1 MNDLYEALLFY
12 EDLSPG
18 QREEVRKRL
27 EDHADAAEAFAQWRA
42 IEQRVAEEL
51 RNDLPDRHLLV
62 LFALEDQ
69 GDRTLL
75 STQEQMAL
83 DEARGDIER
92 ALKHHPS
99 IETVISDIQDA
110 RADFDDVWEQ
120 GWDADMQQ
128 PAASTDA
135 SVDGPLD
142 TDPRIDLDVSPSQL
156 NERRD
161 RQPRPSAQAQSRT
174 WRRVAATA
182 VAVAAAVMVIFL
194 WPREAERTVVEV
206 AQGDI
211 QVVDLADGTS
221 VRLVGNSRLSFAESS
236 QGTFDRQVTL
246 DYGRALFDV
255 ERKVRPQPFIVQTPT
270 ARSTVL
276 GTRFGVETEPERTDV
291 TLATGSLKVQ
301 RADASDEG
309 VMLEPGQAS
318 SVRRDKA
325 PTAPKEVDV
334 TKTLEWTGLYLF
346 SQTPVDRIAE
356 RLSEQHDVEIT
367 IAPSLQGEPVTGT
380 FERTAPPKQILEVV
394 ATTLGA
400 VVRGDA
406 DSGFQLVPVQ

>member
-1 MNDLYEALLFY
+1 MNDLYEALLFF

-27 EDHADAAEAFAQWRA
+27 EEDADAAEAFAQWRA
-42 IEQRVAEEL
+42 IEQRVLEEL
-51 RNDLPDRHLLV
+51 RNDLPERHLLV

-69 GDRTLL
+69 GDRALL

-99 IETVISDIQDA
+99 IETVIRDIQDA

-120 GWDADMQQ
+120 GWDAEMEQ

-156 NERRD
+156 DERRD
-161 RQPRPSAQAQSRT
+161 RQPRPSAQTQSRT

-221 VRLVGNSRLSFAESS
+221 VRLVGDSRLSFAESS

-255 ERKVRPQPFIVQTPT
+255 EEKLRPQPFIVQTPT
-270 ARSTVL
+270 ARTTVL

-301 RADASDEG
+301 RVDASDDG

-318 SVRRDKA
+318 RVNRDKA
-325 PTAPKEVDV
+325 PTAPEEVDV
-334 TKTLEWTGLYLF
+334 TKALDWTGLYLF
-346 SQTPVDRIAE
+346 SETPVDRIAQ

-367 IAPSLQGEPVTGT
+367 VAPSLQGEPVTGT

-406 DSGFQLVPVQ
+406 ESGFQLVPVQ

>member
-12 EDLSPG
+12 EDLPPS

-27 EDHADAAEAFAQWRA
+27 EDDPDAAEAFAQWRA
-42 IEQRVAEEL
+42 IERRVADDL
-51 RNDLPDRHLLV
+51 QRALPDRHLLV

-69 GDRTLL
+69 GERSLL

-83 DEARGDIER
+83 DEARGEIER

-99 IETVISDIQDA
+99 IQTVIRDIQDA
-110 RADFDDVWEQ
+110 RADFDDVWEH
-120 GWDADMQQ
+120 GWDADAEQ
-128 PAASTDA
+128 ASTPVDA

-142 TDPRIDLDVSPSQL
+142 TDPRIDLNVSPEQTDG
-156 NERRD
+156 RQD
-161 RQPRPSAQAQSRT
+161 RQPRASAKAQSRT

-182 VAVAAAVMVIFL
+182 VAIAAAVLVVFL
-194 WPREAERTVVEV
+194 WPREAERTVIEV
-206 AQGDI
+206 AQGDVE
-211 QVVDLADGTS
+211 VVDLADGTS

-236 QGTFDRQVTL
+236 QGTFDRQVSL

-255 ERKVRPQPFIVQTPT
+255 AEKIRPQPFIVQTPT
-270 ARSTVL
+270 ARTTVL

-301 RADASDEG
+301 KADASDEG
-309 VMLEPGQAS
+309 VMLAPGQQSRVERDAS
-318 SVRRDKA
+318 PSA
-325 PTAPKEVDV
+325 PAKVDV
-334 TKTLEWTGLYLF
+334 TRELDWTGLYLF
-346 SQTPVDRIAE
+346 SKTPVDQIAA
-356 RLSEQHDVEIT
+356 RLEEQHGVDIT

-380 FERTAPPKQILEVV
+380 FEQTDDPKNILSVV

-406 DSGFQLVPVQ
+406 ESGFQIVPVQ

>member
-12 EDLSPG
+12 EDLSPAK
-18 QREEVRKRL
+18 QEEIRKRL
-27 EDHADAAEAFAQWRA
+27 EEDADAAEAFAQWRA
-42 IEQRVAEEL
+42 IERQVADDL
-51 RNDLPDRHLLV
+51 RNALPERHLLV

-69 GDRTLL
+69 GDRSLL

-83 DEARGDIER
+83 DEARGEIEH

-99 IETVISDIQDA
+99 IETVIRDIQDA
-110 RADFDDVWEQ
+110 RADFDDVWKQ
-120 GWDADMQQ
+120 GWDAEVEQ
-128 PAASTDA
+128 PAASTNA

-142 TDPRIDLDVSPSQL
+142 TDPRIDVDVSPSQL
-156 NERRD
+156 NDRQD
-161 RQPRPSAQAQSRT
+161 RQPRASARSQSRT

-182 VAVAAAVMVIFL
+182 IAVAAAVMVIFL
-194 WPREAERTVVEV
+194 WPRETERTVVEV

-221 VRLVGNSRLSFAESS
+221 VRLVGDSRLSFAESS
-236 QGTFDRQVTL
+236 QGTFDRKVTL

-255 ERKVRPQPFIVQTPT
+255 EDKVRPQPFIVQTPT
-270 ARSTVL
+270 ARTTVL
-276 GTRFGVETEPERTDV
+276 GTRFGVETKPERTDV
-291 TLATGSLKVQ
+291 TLATGALKVQ

-309 VMLEPGQAS
+309 IMLEPGQAS
-318 SVRRDKA
+318 RVNLNKA
-325 PTAPKEVDV
+325 PTAPEEVDV
-334 TKTLEWTGLYLF
+334 TKTLAWTGLYLF
-346 SQTPVDRIAE
+346 SETPVDLIAA

-367 IAPSLQGEPVTGT
+367 VAPSLQGELVTGT

-400 VVRGDA
+400 IVRGDA
-406 DSGFQLVPVQ
+406 DSGFQVVPVQ

>member
-27 EDHADAAEAFAQWRA
+27 DDDADAAEAFAQWRA

-69 GDRTLL
+69 GDRALL

-120 GWDADMQQ
+120 GWDADMEQ

-142 TDPRIDLDVSPSQL
+142 TDPRIDLDVSPSKL

-221 VRLVGNSRLSFAESS
+221 VRLVGDSRLSFAESS

-255 ERKVRPQPFIVQTPT
+255 EEKVRPQPFIVQTPT
-270 ARSTVL
+270 ARTTVL

-301 RADASDEG
+301 RADASDDG

-318 SVRRDKA
+318 SVDLDNA

-334 TKTLEWTGLYLF
+334 TKTLGWTGLYLF
-346 SQTPVDRIAE
+346 SETPVDLIAQ
-356 RLSEQHDVEIT
+356 RLSEQHKVEIT
-367 IAPSLQGEPVTGT
+367 VAPSLQGEPVTGT

>member
-18 QREEVRKRL
+18 QREEIRRRL
-27 EDHADAAEAFAQWRA
+27 EEDADAAEAFAQWRA
-42 IEQRVAEEL
+42 IEQQVADDL
-51 RNDLPDRHLLV
+51 RNALPERHLLV
-62 LFALEDQ
+62 LFALEEQ
-69 GDRTLL
+69 GDRSLL

-83 DEARGDIER
+83 DEARGDIEHV
-92 ALKHHPS
+92 LKHHPS
-99 IETVISDIQDA
+99 IETVIRDIQDA

-120 GWDADMQQ
+120 EWDAEVEQ
-128 PAASTDA
+128 PAASTNA
-135 SVDGPLD
+135 SADGPLD

-156 NERRD
+156 NDRQD
-161 RQPRPSAQAQSRT
+161 RQPRAAARSQGRT

-206 AQGDI
+206 AQGDV

-236 QGTFDRQVTL
+236 KGTFDRQVTL

-255 ERKVRPQPFIVQTPT
+255 EDKVRPQPFIVQTPT
-270 ARSTVL
+270 ARTTVL
-276 GTRFGVETEPERTDV
+276 GTRFGVETKPERTDV
-291 TLATGSLKVQ
+291 TLATGALKVQ

-309 VMLEPGQAS
+309 IMLEPGQAS
-318 SVRRDKA
+318 RVNQNKA
-325 PTAPKEVDV
+325 PTAPEEVDV
-334 TKTLEWTGLYLF
+334 TKALAWTGLYLF
-346 SQTPVDRIAE
+346 SETPVDLIAA

-400 VVRGDA
+400 IVRGDA
-406 DSGFQLVPVQ
+406 DSGFQVVPVQ